1 MLSETNKTVSR
12 RFLEEVWNKRNMA
25 VLNEIIANDH
35 VNSGPGT
42 LPGLPT
48 GPEGAK
54 QFVMMYR
61 NAFPD
66 THFTIDEQIAEG
78 EGLLENKIGLLGHG
92 LGLDI
97 HDIPDFYYDESA
109 LSPGEVITVEPC
121 LLLEGVGGG
130 WASYQEIRSAVLA
143 FREAVAGADPR
154 GSLADRARRV
164 AAFADGIASLAGWRS

>member
-1 MLSETNKTVSR
+1 MLSETNKTISR
-12 RFLEEVWNKRNMA
+12 RLFEEVWNKGNLA
-25 VLNEIIANDH
+25 VLNELIANDH

-78 EGLLENKIGLLGHG
+78 EKVVTRWTAHGTHQGELLGIPATG
-92 LGLDI
+92 KSSTVTGISVDRIVNGKIVESWGIFDQFGMMQQLGV
-97 HDIPDFYYDESA
+97 IPTPE
-109 LSPGEVITVEPC
+109 
-121 LLLEGVGGG
+121 
-130 WASYQEIRSAVLA
+130 LA
-143 FREAVAGADPR
+143 AK
-154 GSLADRARRV
+154 
-164 AAFADGIASLAGWRS
+164 

>member
-12 RFLEEVWNKRNMA
+12 RLFEEVWNKGNLA
-25 VLNEIIANDH
+25 VLNELIANDH

-78 EGLLENKIGLLGHG
+78 DKVVTRWTAHGTHQGELLGIPATDKSSTVTG
-92 LGLDI
+92 ISVDRIVNGKIVESWGIFDQFGMMQQLGV
-97 HDIPDFYYDESA
+97 IPTPE
-109 LSPGEVITVEPC
+109 
-121 LLLEGVGGG
+121 
-130 WASYQEIRSAVLA
+130 LA
-143 FREAVAGADPR
+143 AK
-154 GSLADRARRV
+154 
-164 AAFADGIASLAGWRS
+164 

>member
-12 RFLEEVWNKRNMA
+12 RLFEEVWNKGNLA
-25 VLNEIIANDH
+25 VLNELIANDH

-66 THFTIDEQIAEG
+66 THFTIDEQIAEADKVVTRWTAHGTHKG
-78 EGLLENKIGLLGHG
+78 ELLGIPATG
-92 LGLDI
+92 KSSTVTGISVDRIVNGKIVESWGIFDQFGMMQQLGV
-97 HDIPDFYYDESA
+97 IPM
-109 LSPGEVITVEPC
+109 P
-121 LLLEGVGGG
+121 
-130 WASYQEIRSAVLA
+130 
-143 FREAVAGADPR
+143 EAAGK
-154 GSLADRARRV
+154 
-164 AAFADGIASLAGWRS
+164 

>member
-12 RFLEEVWNKRNMA
+12 RLFEEVWNKGNLA
-25 VLNEIIANDH
+25 VLNELIANDH

-78 EGLLENKIGLLGHG
+78 DKVVTRWTAHGTHKGELLGIPATG
-92 LGLDI
+92 KSSTVTGISVDRIVNGKIAESWGIFDQFGMMQQLGV
-97 HDIPDFYYDESA
+97 IPT
-109 LSPGEVITVEPC
+109 PEP
-121 LLLEGVGGG
+121 
-130 WASYQEIRSAVLA
+130 
-143 FREAVAGADPR
+143 
-154 GSLADRARRV
+154 
-164 AAFADGIASLAGWRS
+164 AAK